1 MNPCLHFASLEQC
14 KTILFLN
21 SIPPSLLTTLS
32 ISQIATSL
40 HSHLCD
46 RATSLFSHLATSL
59 HPDTFCI
66 LSPYSTHLPFPLS
79 QLTTLPT
86 FPVHLPPNDRRN
98 TCD

>member
-1 MNPCLHFASLEQC
+1 MNPCLHFAFLEQC

-21 SIPPSLLTTLS
+21 SIPPSLLTTLPL
-32 ISQIATSL
+32 SQIATSL

-59 HPDTFCI
+59 HPDTFCT
-66 LSPYSTHLPFPLS
+66 LTPHCTHLPFLPS
-79 QLTTLPT
+79 QLTTLPN
-86 FPVHLPPNDRRN
+86 FPVHLPPNNRAN